1 MMNTKSIKNN
11 AAILIS
17 LVLLSACSGKNP
29 FAIEKKLDMP
39 GERIPIIEKSKDLE
53 LRSDASAAPSTP
65 EKTSLKEYNGFYQ
78 DFHHIQN
85 LDWNQN
91 LNKLHSIAFM
101 GNSTLINP
109 SNIVVLDE
117 KIYAMSSDGIVYCY
131 NIAGDNIWQND
142 LFREFEKKSYFSF
155 MSEKFIGG
163 ALKIEGNIL
172 YISTG
177 SAHLGAFNIH
187 TGEKIFLINLT
198 SPSRSI
204 PVVHDD
210 LVIVQTVDNNIHA
223 FNKDDGTGIWA
234 FSGMPAEVNALAL
247 NEPLIINEKL
257 IAKLSTDD
265 LIALDVQTGME
276 IWETPMSKYGAIGKA
291 KTNFTDMQKIAFHD
305 SYIYAS
311 SEDGKLSK
319 VSIETGEIVW
329 SKELMVNSSIWI
341 AGDLMYAVTT
351 ENRLIAASIQDGIL
365 IADYSLKTSDDDK
378 DFEAFYGSPVMI
390 NSKISVIRDDGL
402 MLSVSLDDGSIAT
415 NAVSEHIYSE
425 PKLVNGKLLLL
436 SNDGQIDL
444 Y

>member
-1 MMNTKSIKNN
+1 MNTKSIKNN

-53 LRSDASAAPSTP
+53 LRSDASAATSTP

-177 SAHLGAFNIH
+177 SAHL
-187 TGEKIFLINLT
+187 
-198 SPSRSI
+198 
-204 PVVHDD
+204 
-210 LVIVQTVDNNIHA
+210 
-223 FNKDDGTGIWA
+223 
-234 FSGMPAEVNALAL
+234 
-247 NEPLIINEKL
+247 
-257 IAKLSTDD
+257 
-265 LIALDVQTGME
+265 
-276 IWETPMSKYGAIGKA
+276 
-291 KTNFTDMQKIAFHD
+291 
-305 SYIYAS
+305 
-311 SEDGKLSK
+311 
-319 VSIETGEIVW
+319 
-329 SKELMVNSSIWI
+329 
-341 AGDLMYAVTT
+341 
-351 ENRLIAASIQDGIL
+351 
-365 IADYSLKTSDDDK
+365 
-378 DFEAFYGSPVMI
+378 
-390 NSKISVIRDDGL
+390 
-402 MLSVSLDDGSIAT
+402 
-415 NAVSEHIYSE
+415 
-425 PKLVNGKLLLL
+425 
-436 SNDGQIDL
+436 
-444 Y
+444 